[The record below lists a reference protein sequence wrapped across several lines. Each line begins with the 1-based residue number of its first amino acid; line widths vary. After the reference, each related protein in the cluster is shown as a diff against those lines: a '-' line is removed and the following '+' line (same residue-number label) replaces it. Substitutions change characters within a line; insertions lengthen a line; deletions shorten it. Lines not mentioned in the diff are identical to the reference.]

1 MLLSVARAD
10 EFSSDLDE
18 FTLDIPCFAPTKI
31 TFNYAYTHNHS
42 IYDISTFGSSLY
54 THSGGP
60 NFMEFIAQDIDEYH
74 FTLELDYYDP
84 TNQTILVGLWS
95 GSLPMQG
102 WNFKAIY
109 KHVILY
115 VRLRVQKEPSYPTEA
130 EVAQQVVVE
139 VQKNLESFYKA
150 IENLVASQNTAL
162 LTVSIIAV
170 VAVVLS
176 LVTPIL
182 LYNTVLKRVRG

>member
-1 MLLSVARAD
+1 
-10 EFSSDLDE
+10 
-18 FTLDIPCFAPTKI
+18 
-31 TFNYAYTHNHS
+31 
-42 IYDISTFGSSLY
+42 
-54 THSGGP
+54 
-60 NFMEFIAQDIDEYH
+60 MEFIAQDIDEYH